1 MDRLNKISIKDLP
14 LKKNR
19 LIEGKYRV
27 DRAAVEPWIRSM
39 WRHNPTKS
47 IFPRGGSVG
56 VALDAAH
63 SPSPPDALLMSK
75 QTTPDNET
83 GAPST
88 LASAVFEKLRL
99 DILEG
104 HIPPGEK
111 LRIEALRERYN
122 VGASPL
128 REALNRLTAMHL
140 VEQVDQR
147 GFRVPPVSLEE
158 FDELSRTRCWVNEI
172 AIREAIAHGDQAWEE
187 EIVLAFH
194 RLWRTP
200 PVLEGEHLNREWEL
214 LHRRF
219 HSALIAACPSK
230 WLRNFHETLFDYA
243 DRHRHLHVRRV
254 RSDEDTTREH
264 REIMEA
270 VVQRDEARAVQLL
283 NEAILSLR
291 PSLPAAAADAAPA
304 EPAFVQGS
312 APAPA
317 PRRARAKA

>member
-1 MDRLNKISIKDLP
+1 
-14 LKKNR
+14 
-19 LIEGKYRV
+19 
-27 DRAAVEPWIRSM
+27 M

-47 IFPRGGSVG
+47 IFPQGDSGG
-56 VALDAAH
+56 VALDAAL
-63 SPSPPDALLMSK
+63 SPSLPDALLMSK
-75 QTTPDNET
+75 QTTADNET

-147 GFRVPPVSLEE
+147 GFRVPPVSVEE

-200 PVLEGEHLNREWEL
+200 PVLEGGHLNREWEL

-219 HSALIAACPSK
+219 HAALIATCPSK

-270 VVQRDEARAVQLL
+270 VVQRDTPRAVRLL

-291 PSLPAAAADAAPA
+291 PSLSPASPPAAEAPESAPA
-304 EPAFVQGS
+304 EP
-312 APAPA
+312 PAA
-317 PRRARAKA
+317 RTRRAHAKA

>member
-1 MDRLNKISIKDLP
+1 
-14 LKKNR
+14 
-19 LIEGKYRV
+19 
-27 DRAAVEPWIRSM
+27 
-39 WRHNPTKS
+39 
-47 IFPRGGSVG
+47 
-56 VALDAAH
+56 
-63 SPSPPDALLMSK
+63 MSK
-75 QTTPDNET
+75 QTTPDTET

-187 EIVLAFH
+187 AIVLAFH
-194 RLWRTP
+194 RMWRTP
-200 PVLEGEHLNREWEL
+200 VVLEGGHLNREWEV

-219 HSALIAACPSK
+219 HAALIATCPSK

-243 DRHRHLHVRRV
+243 DRHRHLHAQHARAEV
-254 RSDEDTTREH
+254 DTTREH

-270 VVQRDEARAVQLL
+270 VVQRDAPRAVRLL

-291 PSLPAAAADAAPA
+291 PSLPDPASDAAA
-304 EPAFVQGS
+304 S
-312 APAPA
+312 APAASSTPA
-317 PRRARAKA
+317 LRSVRAKA

>member
-1 MDRLNKISIKDLP
+1 MR
-14 LKKNR
+14 
-19 LIEGKYRV
+19 
-27 DRAAVEPWIRSM
+27 
-39 WRHNPTKS
+39 
-47 IFPRGGSVG
+47 
-56 VALDAAH
+56 
-63 SPSPPDALLMSK
+63 K
-75 QTTPDNET
+75 QITPDNET
-83 GAPST
+83 GTPST
-88 LASAVFEKLRL
+88 LASAVFEKLRM

-104 HIPPGEK
+104 RIPPGEK
-111 LRIEALRERYN
+111 LRIEALRERYD

-147 GFRVPPVSLEE
+147 GFRVPPVSVDE

-200 PVLEGEHLNREWEL
+200 VVLEGGHLNREWEL

-219 HSALIAACPSK
+219 HAALIATCPSK

-243 DRHRHLHVRRV
+243 DRHRHLLAQQA
-254 RSDEDTTREH
+254 RSEQDSQPATTQEH

-270 VVQRDEARAVQLL
+270 VVQRDVSRAVRLL

-291 PSLPAAAADAAPA
+291 PSPAPPPAQPTGAQQQAESPDIQVPAPSAAAR
-304 EPAFVQGS
+304 S
-312 APAPA
+312 
-317 PRRARAKA
+317 RRVRTRA